1 MAHALTL
8 RDSVVVEPGILF
20 RYVDDETVLLN
31 VDTGLYFGLDAVGT
45 RMWQLIVEHGT
56 LQRVFDAVLEEY
68 AVVPSQLE
76 HDLLTLATELHDKG
90 LIHQA

>member
-1 MAHALTL
+1 MANSLSLH
-8 RDSVVVEPGILF
+8 DSVVVEPGILF

-45 RMWQLIVEHGT
+45 RMWQLIVEHRT

-68 AVVPSQLE
+68 AVAPSQLE
-76 HDLLTLATELHDKG
+76 HDLLTLATELHKKG
-90 LIHQA
+90 LIHHA

>member
-1 MAHALTL
+1 MAHALSL
-8 RDSVVVEPGILF
+8 RDSVVVEPGVLF

-68 AVVPSQLE
+68 AVTPSQLE
-76 HDLLTLATELHDKG
+76 QDLLTLARELHEKG